1 MLYKTINL
9 APVAFLD
16 NINEVKDLVGNWLKY
31 SDLIYIKQPSTD
43 TRIPTIFQDSI
54 HFEKI
59 RKLSKVEIKRVKKLF
74 PNYKTLDCTS
84 CLFADQNGTEIA
96 SSAQDYSKHIFEN
109 ATDIYCIRE
118 KRKYAGTWKS
128 EDGYEMCPGC
138 ASDNH
143 GEPNAI
149 RKAAQEGKLDQI
161 KGSTAYIHNHWWACD
176 HCRQKMFELGVKQ
189 IILDPFCARIF
200 GGKSVEWYR
209 ENDL

>member
-43 TRIPTIFQDSI
+43 TRIPTIFQESV
-54 HFEKI
+54 HFEKLRDI
-59 RKLSKVEIKRVKKLF
+59 VEIERAETQKTY
-74 PNYKTLDCTS
+74 PNYANNICIACMFVDS
-84 CLFADQNGTEIA
+84 YGREIVSA
-96 SSAQDYSKHIFEN
+96 AQDGTLHKLNNKNDKICFREILKFEG
-109 ATDIYCIRE
+109 
-118 KRKYAGTWKS
+118 KWKS

-149 RKAAQEGKLDQI
+149 RKAMKEGKLDQI
-161 KGSTAYIHNHWWACD
+161 KVSTAYIHNHWWACD
-176 HCRQKMFELGVKQ
+176 PCRQKMFDLGVKQ
-189 IILDPFCARIF
+189 IILDPSCERIF
-200 GGKSVEWYR
+200 GDKPVEWYR